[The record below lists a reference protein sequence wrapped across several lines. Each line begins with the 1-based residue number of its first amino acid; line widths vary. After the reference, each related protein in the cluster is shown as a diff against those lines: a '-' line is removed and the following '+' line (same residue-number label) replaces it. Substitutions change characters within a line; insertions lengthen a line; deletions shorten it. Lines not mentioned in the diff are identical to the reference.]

1 MAKTDAHQRYYLE
14 DGTQVP
20 GASTIPGVLDK
31 SGPLMYWAWNLGMQG
46 KDYRKV
52 KDQAADIGTIA
63 HLMIECHLKGEDFFK
78 LHVKEYA
85 PNDVDKASNA
95 YIAYLDWEK
104 GKKIILI
111 GSEIR
116 LVSEEYRYGG
126 TLDDIAII
134 NDRLTLVDFKTS
146 KALYE
151 SHIYQTCGY
160 EHLWTEN
167 HDPVDD
173 VIVLRLSKEDDPLIE
188 PFEPI
193 LLTEKQRTLGWEMFK
208 LCRQVY
214 ELQFQMKGGRK
225 YAR

>member
-1 MAKTDAHQRYYLE
+1 MAKTDAHQRYFLK
-14 DGTQVP
+14 DGSQVP
-20 GASTIPGVLDK
+20 GASTIPGILDK

-52 KDQAADIGTIA
+52 VSQAADIGTIA

-78 LHVKEYA
+78 LHAGEYA

-116 LVSEEYRYGG
+116 LVSEKYKFGG
-126 TLDDIAII
+126 TLDKVAVID
-134 NDRLTLVDFKTS
+134 DRLTLIDFKTS
-146 KALYE
+146 KALYD

-160 EHLWTEN
+160 ENLWGEE

-193 LLTEKQRTLGWEMFK
+193 LLNAKQRENGWEIFK
-208 LCRQVY
+208 HCLAIWY
-214 ELQFQMKGGRK
+214 LQGASKKRRG
-225 YAR
+225 Y